1 MQVLLRTERLRWV
14 WHGLNGLLL
23 LCGGG
28 ALALIIGEVGF
39 ARTWTWLEEA
49 TRIVLVIF
57 VLQELL
63 RVAIVASPGR
73 YLRQHWLE
81 AGVAL
86 LVGGALVAQ
95 ELLRWV
101 GGAFLPGVSW
111 ERVALV
117 YLVVTQALVL
127 GGLFV
132 RVVRHHAAIS
142 RLELHP
148 AGLLLLS
155 FVALSLLG
163 AGLLLLPA
171 ARTQE
176 LGVLDAL
183 FTATSAVCVTGLTV
197 VDTAT
202 HFTLLG
208 HLILLGLIQ
217 VGGLGLMT
225 FMSFFGLLFT
235 GGLGVRERLVLRDV
249 FAVESLAE
257 VRRLL
262 VRIVGLTVLV
272 EGVGACLLYWSD
284 GGGFPL
290 DGQKAFR
297 ALFHAVS
304 AFCNAG
310 FSLYPANLVA
320 QQHNLLYLAT
330 ILALVVLGGLGFPVL
345 SALLAMRPWA
355 APARRLQRRLP
366 VSAKLVLL
374 STFVLLLGGTVLLWV
389 LEHDGVFRGFSGVE
403 QWFQALFLAAV
414 PRTAGFNSVP
424 IDQLSVPASLVV
436 IGLMWVGASPAS
448 TGGGVKTLTVAVAVI
463 GVVQLL
469 RGGDRVE
476 LFYRELP
483 LESVLRALAAVV
495 ASAALLLSSAFCLQ
509 MLEPHRSWIDV
520 LFETASA
527 LGTVGLSRGITAEL
541 SAVSKLLLCLLM
553 LVGRVGVLS
562 VLLMLIPTRPAER
575 YHYPQERVIIA

>member
-1 MQVLLRTERLRWV
+1 MQVPLRTEQLRWV

-86 LVGGALVAQ
+86 VVGGALVVQ
-95 ELLRWV
+95 ELLRRV
-101 GGAFLPGVSW
+101 GDAFLPGVSW

-155 FVALSLLG
+155 FVALSFLG

-208 HLILLGLIQ
+208 HLILLVLIQ

-235 GGLGVRERLVLRDV
+235 GGLGVRERLVLREA

-262 VRIVGLTVLV
+262 VRIVGLTLLV
-272 EGVGACLLYWSD
+272 EGVGVCLLYWSD
-284 GGGFPL
+284 GGGLPL
-290 DGQKAFR
+290 DGQKAFQ

-310 FSLYPANLVA
+310 FSLYSANLVA

-345 SALLAMRPWA
+345 SALLAVRPWA

-374 STFVLLLGGTVLLWV
+374 STLILLLGGTVLLWV
-389 LEHDGVFRGFSGVE
+389 LERDGVFREFSSVE
-403 QWFQALFLAAV
+403 QWFQALFLATV

-424 IDQLSVPASLVV
+424 IDELSVPASLVV
-436 IGLMWVGASPAS
+436 VGLMWIGASPAS

-469 RGGDRVE
+469 QGRDRVE
-476 LFYRELP
+476 LFHRELP

-495 ASAALLLSSAFCLQ
+495 ASAAFLLSSAFCLQ
-509 MLEPHRSWIDV
+509 MLEPDRSWIDV

-541 SAVSKLLLCLLM
+541 NAASKLLLCLVM

-562 VLLMLIPTRPAER
+562 VLLLLIPTRSVER
-575 YHYPQERVIIA
+575 YRYPQERVIIT